1 MLLKDCDLLVA
12 TAIDNAKPT
21 PVKPQ
26 ERREI
31 GAEFTW
37 QTVQHPFS
45 CTEDGLLWMQGG
57 EPLAAFAACLEF
69 PKMFVTR
76 HSPVTDTVLK
86 DQLWTLYTRSY
97 ARTAE
102 EAVTHEMLDR
112 LEFNDQLSDTTNRC
126 WVVWEDNMPVAMTMI
141 ATDVRRTRWLSEHYF
156 KKSYPQ
162 QFATNKV
169 HYVVW
174 AVVDPSY
181 ATKGVSMF
189 MARQAMAVEA
199 REGSLLVFDMP
210 ESNQPNEQGGA
221 AELMFRMARQVGGA
235 QLIPLTVQRYYAL
248 DFSPALVHEQETS
261 KQAPSSYSDATL

>member
-1 MLLKDCDLLVA
+1 
-12 TAIDNAKPT
+12 
-21 PVKPQ
+21 
-26 ERREI
+26 
-31 GAEFTW
+31 
-37 QTVQHPFS
+37 
-45 CTEDGLLWMQGG
+45 
-57 EPLAAFAACLEF
+57 
-69 PKMFVTR
+69 MFVTR
-76 HSPVTDTVLK
+76 HSPVIDSVLK
-86 DQLWTLYTRSY
+86 DQLWALYSRSY

-112 LEFNDQLSDTTNRC
+112 LEFNDQLADATNRA

-181 ATKGVSMF
+181 VTKGVSMF

-210 ESNQPNEQGGA
+210 ASNQPNESGGA
-221 AELMFRMARQVGGA
+221 AELMYRMARQVGGA
-235 QLIPLTVQRYYAL
+235 RLIPLTIQRYYAL
-248 DFSPALVHEQETS
+248 DFSPSLVDSHEVVEDVQGS
-261 KQAPSSYSDATL
+261 LSNSVR